1 MNGLRNPTLY
11 ELFGTD
17 NFGYSGNKDLNPEKS
32 ETLEL
37 YSKTKL
43 NENYVFKLRTFKSRI
58 KNNIEYIN
66 NQYRNDDDN
75 TDLNQSGI
83 NGIIKFN
90 KKGTNIDLYS
100 SFLSSKKENKSDNLR
115 RPRKNYGMIIQ
126 KDIYNNILGNLKINI
141 SYNHYGKHFDTHS
154 SNFSTVQMDS
164 TDIVDLKIDKKIKN
178 VTYYLRVENLFKE
191 NFQRPHGYNQD
202 GRLIKFGFKY

>member
-1 MNGLRNPTLY
+1 
-11 ELFGTD
+11 
-17 NFGYSGNKDLNPEKS
+17 
-32 ETLEL
+32 
-37 YSKTKL
+37 
-43 NENYVFKLRTFKSRI
+43 
-58 KNNIEYIN
+58 
-66 NQYRNDDDN
+66 
-75 TDLNQSGI
+75 
-83 NGIIKFN
+83 
-90 KKGTNIDLYS
+90 
-100 SFLSSKKENKSDNLR
+100 
-115 RPRKNYGMIIQ
+115 MIIQ